1 MSALLLILKNMS
13 QENQE
18 MDLSKHTRE
27 MSNIKN
33 VDKKKKRSFVELAS
47 KSKKWLRKMGKAI
60 GEDWNRGDRID
71 IALREAKAIHISNFN
86 CLGFYK

>member
-1 MSALLLILKNMS
+1 MS